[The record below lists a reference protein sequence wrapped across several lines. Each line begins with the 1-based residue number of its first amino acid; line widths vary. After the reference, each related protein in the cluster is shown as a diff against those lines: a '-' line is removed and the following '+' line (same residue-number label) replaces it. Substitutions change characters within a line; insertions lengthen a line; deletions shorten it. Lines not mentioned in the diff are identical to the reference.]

1 MDCLDKITEESG
13 TPKDFSRAYFKYI
26 TKVISC
32 INEDDVASFI
42 DHMILAR
49 DRGSTIY
56 FIGNGGSAATATH
69 FANDIGIGPRSWQKP
84 FKALSLTDNQAVITA
99 IGNDYGYE
107 YIFEKQLELYLK
119 PKDIVVAISASGNS
133 PNLLR
138 ALKYANQNG
147 AITFGLTAFDGGE
160 MKRICQY
167 GIHVPCA
174 KGEYGPAEDA
184 HMILDHL
191 VATYLKAYCI
201 KEAPIPSDDLV
212 EALI

>member
-1 MDCLDKITEESG
+1 MDNLNKIIEQSKN
-13 TPKDFSRAYFKYI
+13 PKDFSKGYFQYI
-26 TKVISC
+26 TKVLSC
-32 INEDDVASFI
+32 IDEGDVASFI
-42 DHMILAR
+42 DQMILAR

-69 FANDIGIGPRSWQKP
+69 FANDIGIGPRSWEKP

-119 PKDIVVAISASGNS
+119 PKDMVVAISASGNS

-138 ALKYANQNG
+138 AINYANQNG

-160 MKRICQY
+160 MKRICKH
-167 GIHVPCA
+167 GVHVPCA

-191 VATYLKAYCI
+191 VATYLKAYCM
-201 KEAPIPSDDLV
+201 KEVSICSPDLA
-212 EALI
+212 EELA